1 MSLYNYSN
9 KNFLNC
15 NCDSGCDY
23 AYNQVCTTD
32 KIDSSCSLN
41 SIRKTLIEIINAVKN
56 EQLLGFNIDVEIVT
70 NDGISNVINFSKLTV
85 NSIYLTKTTLIAPG
99 VAISLCDIAK
109 MTVLTST
116 TTGSTFNS
124 DLLNGIKNIATT
136 CNDPDNKNYYGSCG
150 SCGNADVQ
158 CAQGIQ
164 NYINQNINAI
174 DTISYNGNSAQVE
187 TVNIITDITKEDV
200 LKTSTLST
208 TEKQVSTNATI
219 QTTTTPVVNA
229 VNLTDT
235 NIVSEIQ
242 TTPTTVLTD
251 VTETTKEVSAP
262 ITVNPIDVVSQVETT
277 DNATIVTNVTN
288 QTKNVVNQVS
298 STTGQVVTGI
308 GAGTPVTGVI
318 SNIDTAQNITPTAI
332 NIPELTSTGTGVLQV
347 TIAQQSIDGTNPTS
361 DIVLNVKVGNQDIT
375 FNGNTQKYVL
385 DNDTKVIGGS
395 TQEPRIVTVNQPGS
409 PTTDNFIKT
418 ISSTTIPV
426 IDTIT
431 PVTTTTKLVNNI
443 TTTEINNVQTPTT
456 ATVIESIQKTTDN
469 IENITNTTTIKPTDL
484 VSTTTENVLNGA
496 TISSQT
502 ENVLATAQLTNTTTS
517 VISDIATST
526 QDVYLPFKENI
537 NGRIFAAGDGIMG
550 VSNTNGDITVY
561 SICDINSVNTI
572 N

>member
-23 AYNQVCTTD
+23 AYNQVCAPD

-150 SCGNADVQ
+150 SCGNTDVQ

-229 VNLTDT
+229 VNLKDT

-251 VTETTKEVSAP
+251 VTETTKDVSAP

>member
-23 AYNQVCTTD
+23 AYNQVCAPD

-229 VNLTDT
+229 VNLKDT
-235 NIVSEIQ
+235 NIVSDIQ

-251 VTETTKEVSAP
+251 VTETTKDVSAP

-484 VSTTTENVLNGA
+484 VSTTTENVLSGA

>member
-23 AYNQVCTTD
+23 AYNQVCTPD

>member
-23 AYNQVCTTD
+23 AYNQVCAPD